1 MSPPVRRGPPK
12 LKLVRPAPTFEAA
25 LAALQGDR
33 PDEAAALFAA
43 RALADPTDWPSRANH
58 AIALYEAERWTQAAE
73 AFTKLIGEVGPADLR
88 AVPMMFSVGLCLL
101 RLDDPWGSLMAT
113 TAFLDHSNERHP
125 FYAAALENTAC
136 GWEELGAV
144 AEAKTLR
151 RAQELR
157 AGAHQAGP
165 HRDVARKLWRRRQ
178 VIATSYRIL
187 GYDAKPRP
195 ARRCSWPTGDE

>member
-101 RLDDPWGSLMAT
+101 RLDDPWGSLWSRSGSVEPSR
-113 TAFLDHSNERHP
+113 L
-125 FYAAALENTAC
+125 
-136 GWEELGAV
+136 
-144 AEAKTLR
+144 
-151 RAQELR
+151 
-157 AGAHQAGP
+157 AGSSRGKGLSFVV
-165 HRDVARKLWRRRQ
+165 D
-178 VIATSYRIL
+178 
-187 GYDAKPRP
+187 G
-195 ARRCSWPTGDE
+195 